1 MRPGIRPLRVEEEF
15 YIDEGCHIVEVS
27 NSPDDPALSI
37 ARARVAP
44 GRTTRWHRL
53 EGIAERY
60 VIVSGRG
67 LVEVGELA
75 PCEVGAG
82 DVVLIPAGI
91 RQRITNIGTTDLVFF
106 CLCTPRFD
114 PAAYRDLDV

>member
-82 DVVLIPAGI
+82 DVVRIPAGI

-114 PAAYRDLDV
+114 PAAYRDLDA